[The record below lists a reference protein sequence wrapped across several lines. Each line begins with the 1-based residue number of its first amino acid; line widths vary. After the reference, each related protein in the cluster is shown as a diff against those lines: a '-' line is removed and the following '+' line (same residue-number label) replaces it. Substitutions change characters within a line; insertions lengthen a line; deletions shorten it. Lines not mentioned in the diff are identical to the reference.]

1 MHRVRSYRRR
11 DGTRVRSH
19 TRKSPRRTSGG
30 RSGRDNG
37 WLLLGAGL
45 GALLLLALIVR
56 FIGRYPYWS
65 AFIGFLVVAGT
76 VAVLLLLQRG
86 RARQAAE
93 RAALDRII
101 GTTDS
106 MTGPEF
112 EQWFARLL
120 DTSGCYGVTVP
131 GGAADRGAD
140 VIARAPDGRRVVV
153 QCKRHSA
160 SNRVGS
166 AVIQRFAGTCRTIH
180 RGDICMIV
188 TNGSFTVGDGQR
200 LARELGILLVDRSM
214 LEQWAY
220 TGMPPLPIAR
230 LWQPARPVA

>member
-1 MHRVRSYRRR
+1 M
-11 DGTRVRSH
+11 
-19 TRKSPRRTSGG
+19 
-30 RSGRDNG
+30 
-37 WLLLGAGL
+37 
-45 GALLLLALIVR
+45 LLLALIVE
-56 FIGRYPYWS
+56 FIRRHPYWS
-65 AFIGFLVVAGT
+65 AFIAFVVIAATVVVLFLV
-76 VAVLLLLQRG
+76 QKG

-101 GTTDS
+101 GTTDA

-120 DTSGCYGVTVP
+120 GTSGCSGVTVL
-131 GGAADRGAD
+131 GGTADRGAD

-188 TNGSFTVGDGQR
+188 TNGAFTVGDGQR

-230 LWQPARPVA
+230 LWQPARPAA